1 MKSARVRHAVPTD
14 PSMIALVLVLVAL
27 GAALQGVAGF
37 GMALIVAPPLM
48 LIAPELIP
56 GPLIAGGVV
65 LTGAVA
71 YRERASI
78 DYSGIRFS
86 LAGRAM
92 GTGLAAVF
100 LAHASPRSFD
110 LAFGLLV
117 VSGVALSISGL
128 RVRLNPVTAG
138 LAGLLSGLMGTIS
151 SVGGPPMALLYQH
164 SGAAKLRATLAAYFV
179 FGVVFSLVALHS
191 VGRFGWLELKMA
203 LLLTPGMLGGFFL
216 VKPLQSRL
224 RESMIRPIILSLALV
239 SGGWVIWRAL

>member
-1 MKSARVRHAVPTD
+1 
-14 PSMIALVLVLVAL
+14 
-27 GAALQGVAGF
+27 
-37 GMALIVAPPLM
+37 
-48 LIAPELIP
+48 
-56 GPLIAGGVV
+56 
-65 LTGAVA
+65 
-71 YRERASI
+71 
-78 DYSGIRFS
+78 
-86 LAGRAM
+86 
-92 GTGLAAVF
+92 
-100 LAHASPRSFD
+100 
-110 LAFGLLV
+110 
-117 VSGVALSISGL
+117 
-128 RVRLNPVTAG
+128 
-138 LAGLLSGLMGTIS
+138 MGTIS